1 MSNGTYEAPF
11 LESIKYRHIPPA
23 GSAIFQPTKDDARR
37 IWTFV
42 AEGIHGGY
50 VQIGGRFPAIC
61 CERPKPETTSVIYM
75 KDKPPIARP
84 LMPDPYLPRDVA

>member
-1 MSNGTYEAPF
+1 MSNSTYEAPF
-11 LESIKYRHIPPA
+11 LESIKYRHIPPSGA
-23 GSAIFQPTKDDARR
+23 AIFQPTPDDPRR
-37 IWTFV
+37 VWLV
-42 AEGIHGGY
+42 PCED
-50 VQIGGRFPAIC
+50 VVLRVRFPAIC